1 MNILGVIIAG
11 GKSKRMGAEKA
22 FAKLGRKTLIVHVV
36 DRLMPQV
43 EDIVINANG
52 DPKRFHFLE
61 FDIIPDIETEIDTP
75 LAGIHAALS
84 YADEEGYDAVVTVPS
99 DSPFLPHDLIRKL
112 AGTKPAFANSKGQ
125 DHFITGFWPV
135 KLLANLEK
143 EMHKSNR
150 VQDWV
155 FKIDAAK
162 VNWRADDYDPFM
174 NINTPADMAAALKIL
189 PKVR

>member
-1 MNILGVIIAG
+1 MNILGAIIAG
-11 GKSKRMGAEKA
+11 GKSKRMGSEKS
-22 FAKLGRKTLIVHVV
+22 FAKLGPKILIVRVI
-36 DRLMPQV
+36 DRLSPQV

-52 DPKRFHFLE
+52 DAKRFQFLE

-99 DSPFLPHDLIRKL
+99 DSPFLPHDLVKKL
-112 AGTKPAFANSKGQ
+112 AGTKAAFANSKGQ
-125 DHFITGFWPV
+125 DHFLTGFWPV

-155 FKIDAAK
+155 YKIDAAK

-174 NINTPADMAAALKIL
+174 NINTPADMTAALKIL

>member
-1 MNILGVIIAG
+1 MNILGAIIAG

-22 FAKLGRKTLIVHVV
+22 LVKLGPKTLIARVI
-36 DRLMPQV
+36 DRLSPQV

-52 DPKRFHFLE
+52 DTKRFEFLE

-99 DSPFLPHDLIRKL
+99 DSPFLPHDLVKKL
-112 AGTKPAFANSKGQ
+112 AGTKAAFANSKGQ
-125 DHFITGFWPV
+125 DHFLTGFWPV
-135 KLLANLEK
+135 KLLPNLET
-143 EMHKSNR
+143 EMHQSNR

-155 FKIDAAK
+155 FKINAAK

-174 NINTPADMAAALKIL
+174 NINTPADMTAALKIL

>member
-1 MNILGVIIAG
+1 MNILGAIIAG
-11 GKSKRMGAEKA
+11 GKSKRMGSEKA
-22 FAKLGRKTLIVHVV
+22 LVKLGPKTLIVRVI
-36 DRLMPQV
+36 DRLIPQV

-52 DPKRFHFLE
+52 DTKRFEFLE

-75 LAGIHAALS
+75 LAGIHSALT
-84 YADEEGYDAVVTVPS
+84 YAVEEGYDAVVTVPS
-99 DSPFLPHDLIRKL
+99 DSPFLPHDLVRKL

-125 DHFITGFWPV
+125 DHFLTGFWPV
-135 KLLANLEK
+135 ALLPHLTK
-143 EMHKSNR
+143 EIHTSNR

-155 FKIDAAK
+155 FKINATK

-174 NINTPADMAAALKIL
+174 NINTPADMTAALKIL

>member
-11 GKSKRMGAEKA
+11 GKSKRMGVEKA

-52 DPKRFHFLE
+52 DPKRFQFLE

-125 DHFITGFWPV
+125 DHFLTGFWPT

-143 EMHKSNR
+143 KIHKSNR

-162 VNWRADDYDPFM
+162 INWRADDYDPFM
-174 NINTPADMAAALKIL
+174 NINTPADMTAALKIL

>member
-1 MNILGVIIAG
+1 MNILGAIIAG

-22 FAKLGRKTLIVHVV
+22 FVKLGPKALIVRVI
-36 DRLMPQV
+36 DRLIPQV

-52 DPKRFHFLE
+52 DTKRFEFLE
-61 FDIIPDIETEIDTP
+61 FDIIPDIETEVDTP
-75 LAGIHAALS
+75 LAGIHSALT

-99 DSPFLPHDLIRKL
+99 DSPFLPHDLVRKL
-112 AGTKPAFANSKGQ
+112 AGTKAAFANSKGQ
-125 DHFITGFWPV
+125 DHYLTGFWPV
-135 KLLANLEK
+135 TLLANLHNEI
-143 EMHKSNR
+143 HNSNR

-155 FKIDAAK
+155 FKINATK

-174 NINTPADMAAALKIL
+174 NINTPADMTAALKIL